1 MALAVEFVA
10 EELALVAAAV
20 GQHQLAF
27 AAPQVL
33 LEVAFVD
40 ELPFLLQPTLSVEFF
55 VLELPLVAFALVLR
69 EVLALDYGIVAEEAL
84 VGVAVIVLALP
95 HRLVRFPA
103 ALVVKP
109 RGPAHPPSSVLHP
122 LLDLALVD
130 LALLVGDAG
139 SVALQYFDAD
149 VGGVG
154 GEFVGVFVDDEGNGL
169 AGLAVGGQLALVGL

>member
-27 AAPQVL
+27 PAPQVL

-55 VLELPLVAFALVLR
+55 VLKLPLVAFALVLR

-109 RGPAHPPSSVLHP
+109 RGLAHPPSSVLHP
-122 LLDLALVD
+122 LLD

-169 AGLAVGGQLALVGL
+169 AGLAVGGKLALVGL